1 MEWLQE
7 TRIQGESKVETKGYQ
22 ILTSGYQEN
31 KGIHGVGTAISKR
44 INSSVQLWKAVSAR
58 VCMLRLEAKPTPV
71 TIISCYAPTE
81 EADSA
86 TKDDFYQS
94 LQATVDDTPK
104 GDLLLIGGDMNAK
117 LGQAHIAEST
127 YIDRAVKPSQRND
140 NGDRL
145 ALISAS
151 NDLCIANTMF
161 RKKIHQHPT
170 WCSRDRKTK
179 NQIDFLLIR
188 RRWSTSISKARVRKD
203 GLLLDSD
210 QRMLACALK
219 SKLRVYKKT
228 QKTQRLNLE
237 ALRYATK
244 ARKHCQELRR
254 TAEGVQR
261 DATVNQKWERIKKA
275 IVKTAPI
282 PIFFFRI

>member
-1 MEWLQE
+1 
-7 TRIQGESKVETKGYQ
+7 
-22 ILTSGYQEN
+22 
-31 KGIHGVGTAISKR
+31 
-44 INSSVQLWKAVSAR
+44 
-58 VCMLRLEAKPTPV
+58 
-71 TIISCYAPTE
+71 
-81 EADSA
+81 
-86 TKDDFYQS
+86 
-94 LQATVDDTPK
+94 
-104 GDLLLIGGDMNAK
+104 MNAK

-170 WCSRDRKTK
+170 WCSRDRKTR

-188 RRWSTSISKARVRKD
+188 RRWSTSISNARVRKD

-210 QRMLACALK
+210 QRMLTCALK

-244 ARKHCQELRR
+244 ARKYCQELRR

-275 IVKTAPI
+275 IVKTAAKTLGTTKHKQKEWI
-282 PIFFFRI
+282 T